1 VGPLSFDF
9 FFIYLL
15 PGVSAEDFH
24 ERVAYFFIFVI
35 SIFLNL
41 LFTSFLGF
49 FVEDFHGCVP
59 YHEHPHLSLRDA
71 RHERLYRG
79 V

>member
-1 VGPLSFDF
+1 
-9 FFIYLL
+9 
-15 PGVSAEDFH
+15 
-24 ERVAYFFIFVI
+24 
-35 SIFLNL
+35 
-41 LFTSFLGF
+41 
-49 FVEDFHGCVP
+49 VEDFHGCVP